1 MLDYDQLTFFTF
13 FFPHSVGTLSLDDL
27 IMLCF
32 RLKTLVDRVLRPRF
46 AAAGLQP
53 GERVAALLPNGP
65 QVLGLEKVV
74 LNSQIQIDSNA

>member
-1 MLDYDQLTFFTF
+1 M
-13 FFPHSVGTLSLDDL
+13 SLDDL

-65 QVLGLEKVV
+65 QVVGVEKVV